1 MKKRVDYNK
10 IGLLILN
17 KNQNKFLVCE
27 PGKKYKEKQ
36 VKMYLLP
43 GGQIKKGESEIGCL
57 KREIKQELDSEIDL
71 KSLQFISEYYDVAAT
86 PGKYVKIRLYK
97 GKLLDKPKP
106 STEIGRLRWIGK
118 KDINNPKVSPILRN
132 KIILDLVKRGIL
144 K

>member
-1 MKKRVDYNK
+1 
-10 IGLLILN
+10 
-17 KNQNKFLVCE
+17 
-27 PGKKYKEKQ
+27 
-36 VKMYLLP
+36 
-43 GGQIKKGESEIGCL
+43 
-57 KREIKQELDSEIDL
+57 
-71 KSLQFISEYYDVAAT
+71 
-86 PGKYVKIRLYK
+86 VKIRLYK